1 MSAANGLAEAQR
13 CPVCQARFRG
23 AAVCSRCGADL
34 ARVMRIAAEAWRLRE
49 AARQALMAG
58 EFGLAFQ
65 LAGRAQ
71 GAQATPAGGAL
82 LRLGA
87 WLRG

>member
-1 MSAANGLAEAQR
+1 MSETNGLAQAQR

-34 ARVMRIAAEAWRLRE
+34 ARLMRIAAEAWRLRE
-49 AARQALMAG
+49 AARRAMLAG
-58 EFGLAFQ
+58 EFGQAFD

-71 GAQATPAGGAL
+71 GTQATRGGETL
-82 LRLGA
+82 LRLGE